1 MQSYRFLPTVCVLT
15 LVLGI
20 VGLAAC
26 HQKPESLS
34 TGSHKSTVS
43 SVNKRANSQVDSP
56 FVYIPKKYSEADIER
71 LRQIKKRLDVA
82 DKFERYKDRK
92 ELINGIVVTYRGAQT
107 EEQFQRQRAEARKQ
121 IKEQKLT
128 TKNTPR
134 GIVIGEIEKGLLV
147 DDISGEDQ
155 LRARSFAVVGIEG
168 VLSLDSMIAAGDAR
182 EARSRAAEAESLK
195 IKKL

>member
-1 MQSYRFLPTVCVLT
+1 M
-15 LVLGI
+15 
-20 VGLAAC
+20 
-26 HQKPESLS
+26 
-34 TGSHKSTVS
+34 
-43 SVNKRANSQVDSP
+43 
-56 FVYIPKKYSEADIER
+56 ER
-71 LRQIKKRLDVA
+71 LRQIKKRLDIA
-82 DKFERYKDRK
+82 DKIERYKDRK

-121 IKEQKLT
+121 IKAQKLT
-128 TKNTPR
+128 AKNVPR

-168 VLSLDSMIAAGDAR
+168 VLALDSMIAAGDA
-182 EARSRAAEAESLK
+182 EDARTRAAEAESLK